1 MIKLDITPYT
11 LEDNEAA
18 LFLEEQCVQ
27 GKSLALK
34 YRRPTFHARSEV
46 YEKYR
51 IICAKH
57 DGKLVGISAWSEKNV
72 TIHENPVRAAY
83 AYDLRV
89 LPAYRARGVALKIMK
104 ATLDDILMQTDFIY
118 TLIAGQNQVAFK
130 LVRHMFGMKTVI
142 PLTYIIIPVFKR
154 LKSGKEYCPADAHE
168 IHEKFL
174 SGKSGWEMV
183 PGFDVRRLKGY
194 VMSFVEKQQGQAGC
208 SLWTNE
214 NILAEQVVAVPK
226 NLQVLRIA
234 YAPLRLFMPLPA
246 IPKRGDILKSWFL
259 FDLYAASKEYLYELL
274 ATVNNNALD
283 NHVQYLYILLQ
294 NSDRLLDLISELGM
308 RTFTLPYTFLCRPSG
323 VLNESDNIYIDVRDI

>member
-1 MIKLDITPYT
+1 MIKLDIVPYT
-11 LEDNEAA
+11 VEDNEAA

-27 GKSLALK
+27 GGSLALK

-72 TIHENPVRAAY
+72 RIHNSPVRAAY

-89 LPAYRARGVALKIMK
+89 LPAYRTRGVALKIMK
-104 ATLDDILMQTDFIY
+104 ATLDDIFLQTDFIY
-118 TLIAGQNQVAFK
+118 TLIAGQNEVAFK
-130 LVRHMFGMKTVI
+130 LVRHMFGMRTVV
-142 PLTYIIIPVFKR
+142 PLTYIIMPVFKR
-154 LKSGKEYCPADAHE
+154 LKSDKDHCTADAREVHE
-168 IHEKFL
+168 RFL
-174 SGKSGWEMV
+174 SGNSGLEMV
-183 PGFDVRRLKGY
+183 PGFDVARLKGY
-194 VMSFVEKQQGQAGC
+194 VLSFVEKQQRQAGC

-226 NLQVLRIA
+226 YLQVLRIA
-234 YAPLRLFMPLPA
+234 YAPMRLFMPLPV
-246 IPKRGDILKSWFL
+246 IPKRGDVLRSWFL

-274 ATVNNNALD
+274 ATVNNKALEND
-283 NHVQYLYILLQ
+283 IQYLYILLQ
-294 NSDRLLDLISELGM
+294 NRDGLRGLIPELGL
-308 RTFTLPYTFLCRPSG
+308 RTFTLPYAFLCRPGG